1 VKIKEFMQPNIGPR
15 EVVYQNPYQLI
26 YRVNAR
32 FDGFAK
38 DIYVLDCGRRVGVVI
53 LRGSEVLLIRQY
65 RLLINDLAWEIPGGK
80 VDTDETPEN
89 AALREAL
96 EEGCMRCRSV
106 KPLLYFHPGLD
117 TCDNPTF
124 MFLAEEFEEVSEE
137 NLDVREVSERVWVP
151 LEECLRMVFGGK
163 IVDSLTVAAL
173 LAVYLRKQHPEMTAT

>member
-1 VKIKEFMQPNIGPR
+1 MQPKIGPR

-26 YRVNAR
+26 YRVNAQ
-32 FDGFAK
+32 FDGFTK

-53 LRGSEVLLIRQY
+53 LRGSDVLLVRQY

-80 VDTDETPEN
+80 VDPDETPEI
-89 AALREAL
+89 AACREAL
-96 EEGCMRCRSV
+96 EEACLRCRSV

-124 MFLAEEFEEVSEE
+124 MFLANEFEEVSED
-137 NLDVREVSERVWVP
+137 NFDSREVSERVWIP
-151 LEECLRMVFGGK
+151 LEECVRMVFAGK

-173 LAVYLRKQHPEMTAT
+173 LATYLREQHPEMTKS